1 MNFTNEQ
8 NKTWRTLFARLRPVV
23 EEHAC
28 SDYLAGFRNLKMDPE
43 RIPSVEELNEQIA
56 PRTGWKIE
64 RTKVRYSDAVPW
76 YLKFSERIFMITDY
90 MRTWEELDFTPEP
103 DMFHDIFG
111 HLPFIT
117 LKQYT
122 AIQDMFAPAFIRAT
136 LEEQENIKRLAW
148 FSTEFG
154 LIKENGEVKIFGAGI
169 MSSKG
174 EIENVVSGKVPILP
188 FTIENV
194 LKRNKAIYSF
204 NKELFIF
211 NSVEE
216 LKQELG
222 KYFDPIAA
230 REKIIIQRKEKIVD
244 RELKDL
250 KRPIFP

>member
-1 MNFTNEQ
+1 
-8 NKTWRTLFARLRPVV
+8 
-23 EEHAC
+23 
-28 SDYLAGFRNLKMDPE
+28 
-43 RIPSVEELNEQIA
+43 
-56 PRTGWKIE
+56 
-64 RTKVRYSDAVPW
+64 
-76 YLKFSERIFMITDY
+76 MITDY

-111 HLPFIT
+111 HLPFMT